1 MHSNFTLKKLNMEE
15 NIIEQPQN
23 SLEEINIINMVEN
36 IFTNTRVKKKRK
48 DIVAYYVQK
57 LGVDLFG
64 NTSNEDGVIVSEEE
78 IEKRVDTI
86 LKEDKNS
93 TAPYLKYNS
102 PYYSKKLGGGPGPD
116 PLPTTIPDSNY
127 IGKGGECMVMGELL
141 FRGYNV
147 NNMMVDEGIDLVASK
162 NNVFYYIQVK
172 TKNIEE
178 QNRFYFQIKQNRFEA
193 FLGTQIRYIL
203 VARCMIRKEE
213 RTLFFVFNNNDIERL
228 IHCNVIPKPAND
240 SSNLSLKIE
249 YDTRTGKPYMYDGRY
264 REDVSFYMNNFKL

>member
-1 MHSNFTLKKLNMEE
+1 MDE
-15 NIIEQPQN
+15 IEKTIETPQN
-23 SLEEINIINMVEN
+23 KLEEINITNMVKD
-36 IFTNTRVKKKRK
+36 IFTNTRIKKKRK
-48 DIVAYYVQK
+48 DIIAYYVQK
-57 LGVDLFG
+57 FGIDLFG
-64 NTSNEDGVIVSEEE
+64 NTPNMEEENVSEEE
-78 IEKRVDTI
+78 ITKRVDVV

-93 TAPYLKYNS
+93 TEPYLKYNS
-102 PYYSKKLGGGPGPD
+102 PYYSKKHGSGLISA
-116 PLPTTIPDSNY
+116 PLPTTAPDSNY
-127 IGKGGECMVMGELL
+127 IGKGGECIVMGELL

-178 QNRFYFQIKQNRFEA
+178 QNRFYFQIKQNRFGA

-213 RTLFFVFNNNDIERL
+213 RTLFFIFNNTDIERL

-264 REDVSFYMNNFKL
+264 REDVSFYMNNFNL

>member
-1 MHSNFTLKKLNMEE
+1 MED
-15 NIIEQPQN
+15 NTIEQSQN
-23 SLEEINIINMVEN
+23 PLEQINIINMVEN
-36 IFTNTRVKKKRK
+36 IFTNTTIKKKRK
-48 DIVAYYVQK
+48 DIVAYYIQK

-64 NTSNEDGVIVSEEE
+64 NTSDEDGKVVSEEE
-78 IEKRVDTI
+78 IEKRVDTV
-86 LKEDKNS
+86 LKEDKKS
-93 TAPYLKYNS
+93 IDPYLKYSS
-102 PYYSKKLGGGPGPD
+102 PYYSKRQNRAIPPK
-116 PLPTTIPDSNY
+116 PLPQSDSNY
-127 IGKGGECMVMGELL
+127 IGKGGECVVMGELL
-141 FRGYNV
+141 FHGYNV

-193 FLGTQIRYIL
+193 FLGTQMRYIL
-203 VARCMIRKEE
+203 VARCMIRNEV
-213 RTLFFVFNNNDIERL
+213 RTLFFVFNNNDIERF
-228 IHCNVIPKPAND
+228 IHNNVIPKPAND